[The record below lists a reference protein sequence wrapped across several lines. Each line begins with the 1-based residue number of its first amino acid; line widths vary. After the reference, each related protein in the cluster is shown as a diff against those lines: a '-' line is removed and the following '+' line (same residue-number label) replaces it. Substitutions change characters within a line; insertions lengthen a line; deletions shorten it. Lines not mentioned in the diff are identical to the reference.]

1 MYIAISGNIGSGKS
15 TLTGMLAARYSL
27 TPVYEA
33 FEENP
38 YLQDFYKDMQ
48 RYSFHSQVFFLSK
61 RLSQHLTLVNG
72 AERVIQDRTIFE
84 DANVFARNLYESGQ
98 MEERDWRTYGSLYG
112 GILPALRTP
121 DLLIHIGAG
130 LPVLRGR
137 IARRGRGYEQ
147 DIPGEYLE
155 RLGRLY
161 EVWVNAYHHSPV
173 LRIPGDTE
181 DFVADPEGFAWVCRQ
196 IEARGLREPMLR

>member
-15 TLTGMLAARYSL
+15 TLTGMLAARYGL

-38 YLQDFYKDMQ
+38 YLQDFYADMQ

-61 RLSQHLTLVNG
+61 RLSQHLNMVNG

-98 MEERDWRTYGSLYG
+98 MEERDWRTYGGLYG

-121 DLLIHIGAG
+121 DLLIHIDAG

-137 IARRGRGYEQ
+137 IQRRGRGYEQ
-147 DIPGEYLE
+147 DIPDEYLE

-161 EVWVNAYHHSPV
+161 KVWVNAYHHSPL
-173 LRIPGDTE
+173 LRIPGDTV
-181 DFVADPEGFAWVCRQ
+181 DFVTDPEGFGWVCRQ

>member
-15 TLTGMLAARYSL
+15 TLTGMIAARYSL

-33 FEENP
+33 FEDNP
-38 YLQDFYKDMQ
+38 YLQDFYQDMR

-84 DANVFARNLYESGQ
+84 DAGVFARNLYESGQ
-98 MEERDWRTYGSLYG
+98 MEDRDWRTYDSLYG

-121 DLLIHIGAG
+121 DLLIHIDGS
-130 LPVLRGR
+130 LPTLRRRIAMRGR
-137 IARRGRGYEQ
+137 AYEQ
-147 DIPGEYLE
+147 TIPDEYLE

-161 EVWVNAYHHSPV
+161 DAWAAGYQHSPL
-173 LRIPGDTE
+173 LRIPGDTL
-181 DFVADPEGFAWVCRQ
+181 DFVADPEGFGWVCRQ
-196 IEARGLREPMLR
+196 IEQRGLREPILR

>member
-15 TLTGMLAARYSL
+15 TLTGMLSARYGL

-38 YLQDFYKDMQ
+38 YLQDFYADMR

-61 RLSQHLTLVNG
+61 RLSQHLNLVNG

-121 DLLIHIGAG
+121 DLLIHIGAS
-130 LPVLRGR
+130 LPVLRSR
-137 IARRGRGYEQ
+137 IQRRGRGYEQ
-147 DIPGEYLE
+147 DIPDEYLE

-161 EVWVNAYHHSPV
+161 EVWVNAYHHSPL
-173 LRIPGDTE
+173 LRIPGDDV
-181 DFVADPEGFAWVCRQ
+181 DFVADPEGFGWVCRQ

>member
-1 MYIAISGNIGSGKS
+1 
-15 TLTGMLAARYSL
+15 MLSARYGL

-38 YLQDFYKDMQ
+38 YLQDFYADMK

-84 DANVFARNLYESGQ
+84 DANVFARNLYEAGQ
-98 MEERDWRTYGSLYG
+98 MEERDWRTYSSLYAS
-112 GILPALRTP
+112 ILPALRTP
-121 DLLIHIGAG
+121 DLLIHIDAS
-130 LPVLRGR
+130 LPVLRKR
-137 IARRGRGYEQ
+137 IARRGRDYEQ
-147 DIPGEYLE
+147 DIPDEYLQ
-155 RLGRLY
+155 RLGQLY
-161 EVWVNAYHHSPV
+161 DIWVNSYHHSPL
-173 LRIPGDTE
+173 LRVYADE
-181 DFVADPEGFAWVCRQ
+181 VDFVTDPDSFTWICHQ

>member
-15 TLTGMLAARYSL
+15 TLTGMLAARYGL

-38 YLQDFYKDMQ
+38 YLQDFYADMH

-98 MEERDWRTYGSLYG
+98 MEERDWRTYGGLYG

-121 DLLIHIGAG
+121 DLLIHIDAG

-147 DIPGEYLE
+147 DIPDEYLE
-155 RLGRLY
+155 RLSGLY
-161 EVWVNAYHHSPV
+161 EIWVNAYHHSPL
-173 LRIPGDTE
+173 LRIPGDTV
-181 DFVADPEGFAWVCRQ
+181 DFVADPEGFGWVCRQ
-196 IEARGLREPMLR
+196 IESRGLREPMLR